1 MKFNA
6 QLDKLGTET
15 AFAVSADAE
24 AWSKKGYKVYPF
36 HLSDM
41 NIPTQK
47 GFKDIEQFR
56 IAVLEQTGVS
66 FCTRNHFGR
75 PGVDEK
81 EHFIR
86 FSYSGIG
93 VHDIREGIDKFKS
106 WIAA

>member
-1 MKFNA
+1 
-6 QLDKLGTET
+6 
-15 AFAVSADAE
+15 
-24 AWSKKGYKVYPF
+24 
-36 HLSDM
+36 M

-56 IAVLEQTGVS
+56 IAVLKQTGVS

-75 PGVDEK
+75 PGEDEK

-86 FSYSGIG
+86 FAYSGIG
-93 VHDIREGIDKFKS
+93 VHDIREGIEKFKS

>member
-1 MKFNA
+1 
-6 QLDKLGTET
+6 
-15 AFAVSADAE
+15 
-24 AWSKKGYKVYPF
+24 
-36 HLSDM
+36 M

-81 EHFIR
+81 ER
-86 FSYSGIG
+86 FAYSGIG
-93 VHDIREGIDKFKS
+93 VHDIREGIEKFKS
-106 WIAA
+106 WIVA

>member
-1 MKFNA
+1 
-6 QLDKLGTET
+6 
-15 AFAVSADAE
+15 
-24 AWSKKGYKVYPF
+24 
-36 HLSDM
+36 M

-47 GFKDIEQFR
+47 GFKNIGQFR

-66 FCTRNHFGR
+66 FCTRNHFER

-81 EHFIR
+81 EHFIH
-86 FSYSGIG
+86 FAYSGIG